1 MKIKPAVSH
10 TFDIEVEGGET
21 LRMKLGGENA
31 VIIAVKEDEGSITLD
46 LLDEAILT
54 DGGPDEV
61 RDAGK
66 IRRFAKMTFNLEQ
79 KE

>member
-1 MKIKPAVSH
+1 MKIKPAISR
-10 TFDIEVEGGET
+10 TFDIEVEEGET
-21 LRMKLGGENA
+21 LRIKLGGENA
-31 VIIAVKEDEGSITLD
+31 VIIAVEKDKGSITLD
-46 LLDEAILT
+46 LLEEALLT
-54 DGGPDEV
+54 DGGPDKI